1 MHLYVCMNYKLVLYK
16 IVARNISNM
25 RIDITIAGSL
35 HVREILYVNPLYII
49 PPPLVQK
56 QVLRLRERN
65 IIHNCYSRPHLTS
78 YDTGTTKKGGVNA
91 PTSLSKRR
99 RKWKKKSICLFK
111 FLIWWKN
118 VCNPRKARHERQ
130 LLSKF
135 QLKVYYS
142 PKILFIFIS
151 FSFWIN

>member
-35 HVREILYVNPLYII
+35 HEREILYVNPLYII
-49 PPPLVQK
+49 PPPLIQK
-56 QVLRLRERN
+56 QVQRLRERN
-65 IIHNCYSRPHLTS
+65 IIHKCYSRYHLTS
-78 YDTGTTKKGGVNA
+78 YDTGTTKKGSVNA

-99 RKWKKKSICLFK
+99 GRKKKKSICLFK
-111 FLIWWKN
+111 FLIWWN
-118 VCNPRKARHERQ
+118 TLCNPRKARHKKQ

-135 QLKVYYS
+135 QLKVYHS
-142 PKILFIFIS
+142 PKILFIFIP
-151 FSFWIN
+151 FPFWIN